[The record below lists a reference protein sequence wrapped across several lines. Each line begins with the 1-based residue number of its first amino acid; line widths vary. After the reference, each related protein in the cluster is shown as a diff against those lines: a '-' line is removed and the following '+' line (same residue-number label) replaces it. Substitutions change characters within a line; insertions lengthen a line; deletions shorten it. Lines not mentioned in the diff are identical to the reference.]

1 MIYIN
6 VAFVPWYVNHCK
18 LSCFWRFCN
27 AACIVIAMQIN
38 VVVALRIVHCLTF
51 FLPDNCV
58 SDFVALLCSTER
70 ILFTSFSVPRVLI
83 AHARSLQT
91 FTAVLDWLT
100 HLVAIS
106 CWYRSDARQDE
117 SQKMLYCKFQK
128 YEVMTMSVV
137 EGQPK
142 SHENATN
149 KATRHVERTF
159 TRLVC

>member
-1 MIYIN
+1 MMLLTLLQCCMYCNSDANKCCCCITN
-6 VAFVPWYVNHCK
+6 SP
-18 LSCFWRFCN
+18 LSY
-27 AACIVIAMQIN
+27 
-38 VVVALRIVHCLTF
+38 F